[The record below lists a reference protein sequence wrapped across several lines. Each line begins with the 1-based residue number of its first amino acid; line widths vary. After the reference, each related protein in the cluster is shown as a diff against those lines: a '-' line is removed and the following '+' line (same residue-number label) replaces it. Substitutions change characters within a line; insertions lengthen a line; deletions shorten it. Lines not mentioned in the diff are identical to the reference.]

1 MSEENQ
7 DPLSINT
14 VDSKGKAPKRR
25 IATPAAA
32 QGAYNSMRQMERQR
46 DARYG
51 DLMGIYCGF
60 PPVPPSR
67 MEELGMG
74 EMPNVNLKQ
83 FQSKIDQYVNVWR
96 RLTCAGQV
104 WYEVKALHDDPREA
118 QRRSSYL
125 TTCFNR
131 AIARWNRTDFRRTN
145 GYALRCSARDTQMG
159 VFGIGISHFAD
170 PIDWRWE
177 MKPTRKVMVPYGTQ
191 ITMENCPVCFIED
204 DKISVTQLYSMRNKP
219 GWNEEAVLWNLYLR
233 TNQTDLPNNGSPWS
247 FAQFVNWIRDND
259 TWLWTTEFNPCRV
272 IHMYVAEF
280 TDNSNEQS
288 ITHNIFIDTQATGGM
303 ANNSDIEEVKKNKDD
318 KRNWWLFEKKD
329 CAKQWSEV
337 LAIFADNAGPEM
349 DWHGVKGFGDL
360 IYDNCHLNNLMFNRM
375 ATSAIIQNMIIFFGT
390 DENQRQKLNQITLSP
405 SCMLYPDLGSLQQ
418 FKVSGDV
425 KAAADVFGLGS
436 GILDQISHMEPV
448 TQGFGPEKTATQENY
463 EQMAKT
469 EVSALQVG
477 NYQLTG
483 NDALGAEMYR
493 RIAQPASK
501 YPKAHPGGDVAEM
514 FRKEAKEFGIP
525 EADLLKVESVL
536 ATRQGGSGSMG
547 VDIMKA
553 KEAMAIATPGAGQ
566 LFARKLIAGS
576 MFEPQIVEALIE
588 EQAPPPDE
596 EDVVISQEN
605 LTIQNGQ
612 VPVAFG
618 FQPHEKHIRQPSG
631 NDHLHIL
638 AGVEEIVN
646 GMLKTGIKPNQIQDA
661 VKVHNIF
668 DAGIAHT
675 EQHVAFMQELP
686 RKGER
691 PSIYEGF
698 IKEIK
703 PVLNGMRQLSRSF
716 GELIASA
723 QEAAMQQPENQDAKM
738 LETQAEIARKDALAK
753 AEIARKD
760 EAAQVKLG
768 NMTVQH
774 EARTQIKQ
782 AQAADDMDQKAQK
795 SAFDLQTQRTKEIQ
809 KVQETAAN
817 AQVNLAVTAAE
828 TEQKLEAQRRLD
840 AAKAES
846 ERNKPKPKTT
856 EK

>member
-1 MSEENQ
+1 MSDEKSTDN
-7 DPLSINT
+7 LSEVQT
-14 VDSKGKAPKRR
+14 VKSDGRAPNRR

-32 QGAYNSMRQMERQR
+32 QAAYMSIKQSERQR

-51 DLMGIYCGF
+51 DLMGIYTGF

-67 MEELGMG
+67 MEELGMSD
-74 EMPNVNLKQ
+74 MPNVNLKQ

-96 RLTCAGQV
+96 RATVSGMV

-118 QRRSSYL
+118 LRRSQYL
-125 TTCFNR
+125 TECFNR

-145 GYALRCSARDTQMG
+145 GYALRCASRDCQMG
-159 VFGIGISHFAD
+159 IFGIGISHFND

-177 MKPTRKVMVPYGTQ
+177 MRPTRKVMVPYGTQ

-219 GWNEEAVLWNLYLR
+219 GWNEDAVLWNLYLR
-233 TNQTDLPNNGSPWS
+233 TNQTDVPSNGSPWS

-259 TWLWTTEFNPCRV
+259 AWLWTTEFKPVRV
-272 IHMYVAEF
+272 IHMYVTEF
-280 TDNSNEQS
+280 TDDSNEQS
-288 ITHNIFIDTQATGGM
+288 ITHNIFLDTQTTGTLS
-303 ANNSDIEEVKKNKDD
+303 NDETNEVGKSKDD
-318 KRNWWLFEKKD
+318 KRNGWLFEKKKA
-329 CAKQWSEV
+329 AKQWSEV
-337 LAIFADNAGPEM
+337 IAVFADNAGPEM

-405 SCMLYPDLGSLQQ
+405 SCMMYPELGSLQQ
-418 FKVSGDV
+418 FKVQGDV
-425 KAAADVFGLGS
+425 KAAADVFGLGT
-436 GILDQISHMEPV
+436 GILDQVSHMEPV

-469 EVSALQVG
+469 EVSALQMA

-501 YPKAHPGGDVAEM
+501 YPEVHPGGDVAAL

-525 EADLLKVESVL
+525 EGDLLKVESVL

-547 VDIMKA
+547 VDILKA
-553 KEAMAIATPGAGQ
+553 KEALAIATPGAGQ
-566 LFARKLIAGS
+566 LFARKLIAAS
-576 MFEPQIVEALIE
+576 MFDPQVVEALIE

-596 EDVVISQEN
+596 EDVQIHNEN
-605 LTIQNGQ
+605 LAIQNGQ
-612 VPVAFG
+612 VPMAFG
-618 FQPHEKHIRQPSG
+618 FQPHEKHIKQPSN
-631 NDHLHIL
+631 NDHLSIL
-638 AGVEEIVN
+638 AGIEEIVN
-646 GMLKTGIKPNQIQDA
+646 GMLKTGIEPNQIQDA

-668 DAGIAHT
+668 DAGIAHV
-675 EQHVAFMQELP
+675 EQHVAFMQEMP

-703 PVLNGMRQLSRSF
+703 PVLNNMRQLSRSF
-716 GELIASA
+716 GELITSA
-723 QEAAMQQPENQDAKM
+723 QEAAMQQPQNQDPKM
-738 LETQAEIARKDALAK
+738 LEVQAEIARKDALAE

-760 EAAQVKLG
+760 ASHQMKLG
-768 NMTVQH
+768 NQVVQH
-774 EARTQIKQ
+774 QARTEIKT
-782 AQAADDMDQKAQK
+782 AQAADDMELTAQKA
-795 SAFDLQTQRTKEIQ
+795 AFALQTQRAQ
-809 KVQETAAN
+809 KVQEIQEEAGTAQLN
-817 AQVNLAVTAAE
+817 IAVTAAE
-828 TEQKLEAQRRLD
+828 GEQKLQQQQQIAD
-840 AAKAES
+840 AKAEA
-846 ERNKPKPKTT
+846 ERTKPKTN
-856 EK
+856 EQS